1 MSDSAERAIAI
12 VGVGAILPD
21 APNAPAFWNNI
32 LNKRYSITETPP
44 ERWSIADYYDPDPAA
59 PDKTYSKIGGW
70 VRGFTFDWKRFKIP
84 PRVAAA
90 MDEGQ
95 QWAVT
100 IAAEALAD
108 YGYPE
113 RPLDTDRTGVILGT
127 AMGGELHY
135 ITHQRIVFPDYVHLL
150 ERTEAWRRLP
160 RDVQQALIAQWH
172 AELDRSLPPVTEDT
186 MPGELPNI
194 VSGRVANVLNL
205 RGPNFITDAACAST
219 LAAVDAACEQLIHH
233 QCDAV
238 LTGGVDRNM
247 GASTFVKF
255 CKIGA
260 LSATGTRPFG
270 DGADGFVMGEGA
282 AAFLLKRLADAERDG
297 DRIYAVI
304 RGVGGSSDGKGKGIT
319 APNPIGQILAVER
332 AWQDAGLDPATATLV
347 EAHGTSTRVGD
358 VVEVESL
365 SSCFGRAER
374 GSIGLG
380 SVKSNIGHLK
390 AGAGAAG
397 LLKAVM
403 AIYHKVLPPTLNC
416 EKPNPNINFNATP
429 FYLLHEAREWERRG
443 NTPRRAGVSA
453 YGFGGTNF
461 HIVLEEYIP
470 GMIRTE
476 PKVYASAA
484 VSQTGATSSTTVAM
498 GTASSTVTAS
508 TPPPTGPKLRSAKMP
523 LRGILAIGA
532 PTPKALKDKIDAIY
546 QKVEGGWTPP
556 IAPPDPNELAQPERV
571 VIDFGNHDEL
581 LDRLKKAQKAAGFD
595 SPAAWKSLQAQGV
608 FRGSGPKPGKIAFL
622 FPGQGSQ
629 YVNMGRELLS
639 EPAFAEVIKEGDA
652 VMTPILGKPL
662 TSYIYVDANDPDALK
677 KAEYDLMQ
685 TAITQPAMLM
695 LDAALCRLLKEYGFE
710 PDMVMGHSLGEYAA
724 LNAAGVMPFAEALEA
739 SAARGAEMS
748 RVKVDDNGWMAA
760 VMGPLDVVLSTLNEI
775 DGYVI
780 PANIN
785 SYNQVVIGGA
795 SKAVERAIEVF
806 TQKGYQAQRIP
817 VSHAFHT
824 RIVAPASGPLRR
836 QLDRFH
842 IAPPRIPLVANVT
855 GELYPTTVE
864 EIKDILEKQIA
875 SPVQWVKGL
884 ETLYREGV
892 RCFVEVGPKKALK
905 GFVDDVLGSKPD
917 VVSLFTNHPKTGTL
931 QSFNQALCGLYAA
944 GYGLVDETITTRQDG
959 AVQSGATVAATV
971 ASAAT
976 PAVASASAPVVS
988 ASASASVPVVS
999 APASTPAP
1007 VASATAVASAPA
1019 RPTTEEANMV
1029 NGIPIDTLGKLL
1041 VQALQGAQAVQHPA
1055 TPGAPVYDRN
1065 LPPTG
1070 SVVISGTGLGL
1081 PGAGKPVMD
1090 EQNALRI
1097 LHGEQFID
1105 LIPERFRRQMLAR
1118 NITRVVKSEDG
1129 SGSFETLTEPDEV
1142 IRLAGR
1148 PGPFNLS
1155 EEYGVPAKLV
1165 EALDST
1171 TQLAMAA
1178 GLDALREAGI
1188 PLVQT
1193 YRRTTTG
1200 KDLPDRWMLPE
1211 ALRDE
1216 TGVIFASAF
1225 PGLDRVAE
1233 EFERYYI
1240 YEHRR
1245 EQLEM
1250 LEALRQTTTDPATL
1264 SEIVRRIGELRSLLE
1279 REPYVFDR
1287 RFLFRILAMGHSQ
1300 FAEYIGARGP
1310 NTHVNAACAAT
1321 TQAIGI
1327 AEDWIRSGR
1336 CRRVLVI
1343 AADNVTSDHLLGWIG
1358 AGFLATGAA
1367 ATDDR
1372 VEEAALPFDRRRHG
1386 MILGM
1391 GACAL
1396 VVESEDAVR
1405 ERGMRGIV
1413 EVLSTEV
1420 ANSAFHGTRL
1430 DVEHIAS
1437 VMNSL
1442 MTAAERRFGIDRRAI
1457 APHLV
1462 FVSHE
1467 TYTPARGGSASAE
1480 VVALRKTFGEAANQ
1494 VIVANT
1500 KGFTGHPMG
1509 AGIEDVIA
1517 VKILE
1522 HGIVPPV
1529 PNYKEVDPELGTL
1542 NLSRGGRYPVQYAL
1556 HLAAGFGSQ
1565 IAMTLLRRIPGSV
1578 DRVDNRA
1585 RYDYWLDQVSGY
1597 DRAETEVVKRV
1608 LRVKAQGAPA
1618 RRPAPSTWQPGTGPT
1633 LRAAAPGDGVTVA
1646 PATIQYAPAPQPTP
1660 ITPPPPPAPVEPSPA
1675 PVAPAPINGKP
1686 VETAPVAPPPPVA
1699 EPVAA
1704 PPIAPAP
1711 APVAPAPV
1719 APAPAV
1725 AAPEVDGVTAKVLQI
1740 VAEKTGYPPEMLDL
1754 DLDLEAD
1761 LGIDTVKQAETF
1773 VAVREAFGIPQVENL
1788 RLRDFPTLRDV
1799 VGFVYKQKPELKP
1812 SAPAVAAPAVAPSAP
1827 APAVAPA
1834 PTPTPA
1840 PAAAPAVD
1848 PVAAKVLAV
1857 VAEKTGYPPEMLD
1870 LDLDLEADLGVDT
1883 VKQAETFAAI
1893 REAFGIERIENLK
1906 LRDYPTLRHVIDFV
1920 YERRPDL
1927 KPSAAPAPAPAMAMA
1942 VAAPVATPAPA
1953 AAPAVDPVAA
1963 KVLAV
1968 VAEKTG
1974 YPPEMLDLDLDLEA
1988 DLGVDTVKQAETFA
2002 AIREAFNIERIE
2014 NLKLRDYPTLRHVIN
2029 FVYERRPDLKP
2040 SAAPAPAPA
2049 MATAVAAPVATS
2061 APVTA
2066 PVTPAAAPAPVA
2078 DPVTERVLAVV
2089 AEKTGY
2095 PTEMLDLDLDLEAD
2109 LGVDTVKQAETFAA
2123 IREAFGIER
2132 VEDLKLRDYPT
2143 LRHVINFVY
2152 ERRPDLKPTPVPTP
2166 EPAAPPAAV
2175 AAPTPAPATATTV
2188 AADPVTAK
2196 VLAVVAEKTGYPTEM
2211 LDLDLDLE
2219 ADLGVDTVKQAE
2231 TFAAIREAFSIER
2244 IEDLKLRDYPTLRHV
2259 INFVYDRRPDLKPS
2273 GEASATPVAPVA
2285 APAAPTAPAPVT
2297 RPAVTLAPVE
2307 NADMVPRRVV
2317 VPALRPPIDL
2327 CKPTGVALD
2336 GTTRVVVMMDRGG
2349 VGKALLNRLEKR
2361 GVGTLVIDEPPSAEA
2376 LEQQL
2381 KGWLA
2386 EGPIHGVY
2394 WLPALDVEPAIED
2407 MDLATWREHNRVR
2420 VKNLYLT
2427 LRTLYDTLVGPGTF
2441 LVSATRLGGL
2451 HGYGPEGASA
2461 PLGGAVVGCTK
2472 SYKRERQNILVKA
2485 VDFEPGRKTAEPA
2498 DLLIAET
2505 LFDPGVVEVGYRDG
2519 LRYTVTFE
2527 ERPAVDGTPGMYLG
2541 KDTVFVVTGAAGGI
2555 TSAIIADLAA
2565 ASGGI
2570 FYLLDLT
2577 PKPDPDDPNI
2587 ALFRQ
2592 DKEALKRKLIDDFRA
2607 AGERPTP
2614 VMIDRKILA
2623 IEREEAALR
2632 AIEAVQAAGGTAHYF
2647 SVNLLDGPG
2656 VAAIIAD
2663 VRERYGRIDVL
2674 LHAGGIEI
2682 SKALPDKEPKEFDLV
2697 FDIKADGYFSILSA
2711 AKGMPIGAVV
2721 VFSSVAGRFG
2731 NSGQSDYSSA
2741 NDLLCKV
2748 TSSMRSWRPETRGIA
2763 IDWTAWGG
2771 IGMATRGSIPKIM
2784 EMAGIDMLPP
2794 EAGIPTIRRELTQS
2808 AFRGEI
2814 IVGQR
2819 LGILGTE
2826 FDETGGLDL
2835 SKVDTGG
2842 RLMIGS
2848 VKAFKMYGGI
2858 EVETTLDP
2866 KEQPFLYDHQI
2877 EGVPVLPGVMGTE
2890 AFAELATLL
2899 TPGFRVA
2906 SISEQFSSPFKFHRS
2921 QPRTLYLSATIHPAD
2936 NGMLVAKTTLRGM
2949 VQPRPDMPP
2958 RFDTHFVGEVYL
2970 TTAPVEGRTI
2980 DFTPPSVEALDIDRE
2995 RIYRVYFHGPAYQ
3008 VMERVG
3014 VMGDQ
3019 AVALMTD
3026 GLPPNSA
3033 PEMPMLVA
3041 PRLIELCFQTA
3052 GMWEMVTHRAMAL
3065 PAAIG
3070 SVTIYRQPESA
3081 EGRRLYA
3088 LVTAINNGSSYDA
3101 HVVDTDG
3108 NVYVELRGYRT
3119 VRLPGEVNV

>member
-219 LAAVDAACEQLIHH
+219 LAAVDAACEQLINH

-238 LTGGVDRNM
+238 VSGGVDRNM
-247 GASTFVKF
+247 GPSTFVKF

-270 DGADGFVMGEGA
+270 DGADGFVMGEGS

-365 SSCFGRAER
+365 SACFGRAER

-403 AIYHKVLPPTLNC
+403 AIYHKILPPTLNC

-429 FYLLHEAREWERRG
+429 FYLLTEAREWERRG

-470 GMIRTE
+470 GMIRTD

-484 VSQTGATSSTTVAM
+484 VSQTVATGSTTVAM
-498 GTASSTVTAS
+498 STASSTVTAS
-508 TPPPTGPKLRSAKMP
+508 APPPAGPQLRSGKMP

-546 QKVEGGWTPP
+546 HKVEGGWTPP
-556 IAPPDPNELAQPERV
+556 VAPPNPNELAQPERV

-760 VMGPLDVVLSTLNEI
+760 VMAPLDVVLSTLNEI

-824 RIVAPASGPLRR
+824 RIVAPASGPLRK

-842 IAPPRIPLVANVT
+842 ITPPRIPLVANVT
-855 GELYPTTVE
+855 GEVYPTTVE

-988 ASASASVPVVS
+988 APVPASAPVVS

-1055 TPGAPVYDRN
+1055 TPGALVYDRN

-1300 FAEYIGARGP
+1300 FAEYMGARGP

-1386 MILGM
+1386 MLLGM

-1430 DVEHIAS
+1430 DVEHIS
-1437 VMNSL
+1437 GVMNSL

-1467 TYTPARGGSASAE
+1467 TFTPARGGSASAE

-1509 AGIEDVIA
+1509 VGIEDVIA

-1565 IAMTLLRRIPGSV
+1565 IAMTLLRRVPGSV

-1660 ITPPPPPAPVEPSPA
+1660 IMPPPPPAPVEPPPA

-1704 PPIAPAP
+1704 PPIAP
-1711 APVAPAPV
+1711 APAPV

-1761 LGIDTVKQAETF
+1761 LGVDTVKQAETF

-1812 SAPAVAAPAVAPSAP
+1812 SAPAVTAPAVAPSAP

-1893 REAFGIERIENLK
+1893 REAFNIERIENLK

-1942 VAAPVATPAPA
+1942 AAAPATTPAPA

-2040 SAAPAPAPA
+2040 SAAPAPAT
-2049 MATAVAAPVATS
+2049 ATAVAAPVATP
-2061 APVTA
+2061 APATA
-2066 PVTPAAAPAPVA
+2066 PVPPAAAPAPVA
-2078 DPVTERVLAVV
+2078 DPVTGRVLAVV

-2152 ERRPDLKPTPVPTP
+2152 ERRPDLKPTAAPTP
-2166 EPAAPPAAV
+2166 EPAAPPVAV
-2175 AAPTPAPATATTV
+2175 AAATPAPATATTV

-2196 VLAVVAEKTGYPTEM
+2196 VLAVVAEKTGYPPEM
-2211 LDLDLDLE
+2211 LELDLDLE

-2231 TFAAIREAFSIER
+2231 TFAAIREAFGIER
-2244 IEDLKLRDYPTLRHV
+2244 VEDLKLRDYPTLRHV

-2273 GEASATPVAPVA
+2273 GEAPAPPVAPVA
-2285 APAAPTAPAPVT
+2285 APAAPTAPAPAA

-2336 GTTRVVVMMDRGG
+2336 GNTRVVVMMDRGG

-2527 ERPAVDGTPGMYLG
+2527 ERPAADGTPGMHPG

-2555 TSAIIADLAA
+2555 TSAITADLAA

-2656 VAAIIAD
+2656 VAAVIAD

-2697 FDIKADGYFSILSA
+2697 FDIKADGYFSILNA
-2711 AKGMPIGAVV
+2711 AKGMPIGAAV

-2814 IVGQR
+2814 VVGQR
-2819 LGILGTE
+2819 LGILGAE
-2826 FDETGGLDL
+2826 FDETGGLDP

-2848 VKAFKMYGGI
+2848 VKACKLYGGI

-2877 EGVPVLPGVMGTE
+2877 DGVPVLPGVMGTE

-2899 TPGFRVA
+2899 APGFRVA
-2906 SISEQFSSPFKFHRS
+2906 SITEQFSSPFKFHRS
-2921 QPRTLYLSATIHPAD
+2921 QPRTLYMSATIHPTG
-2936 NGMLVAKTTLRGM
+2936 NGTLVAKTTLRGM

-2970 TTAPVEGRTI
+2970 TTAPVEERTI
-2980 DFTPPSVEALDIDRE
+2980 NFTPPSAEALDIDRE

-3026 GLPPNSA
+3026 GLPPNSV
-3033 PEMPMLVA
+3033 PETPMLIA

-3070 SVTIYRQPESA
+3070 SVAIYRQPERA

-3088 LVTAINNGSSYDA
+3088 LVTAINNGASYDA

>member
-44 ERWSIADYYDPDPAA
+44 GRWSIADYYDPDPSA

-100 IAAEALAD
+100 IAAETLAD

-135 ITHQRIVFPDYVHLL
+135 ITHQRVVFPEYVHLL

-160 RDVQQALIAQWH
+160 REVQQALIAQWH
-172 AELDRSLPPVTEDT
+172 AELDRTLPPVTEDT

-219 LAAVDAACEQLIHH
+219 LAAVDAACEQLIQH
-233 QCDAV
+233 QCDVV

-247 GASTFVKF
+247 GATTFVKF

-270 DGADGFVMGEGA
+270 DGADGFVMGEGS

-397 LLKAVM
+397 LLKAIM
-403 AIYHKVLPPTLNC
+403 AVYHKVLPPTLNC
-416 EKPNPNINFNATP
+416 EKPNPNINFSATP
-429 FYLLHEAREWERRG
+429 FYLLTEAREWERRG

-484 VSQTGATSSTTVAM
+484 VSQAGSSGSATVAM
-498 GTASSTVTAS
+498 SAASSTVSAS
-508 TPPPTGPKLRSAKMP
+508 TPPPVGPRLRSDKKP

-532 PTPKALKDKIDAIY
+532 PTPKALKDKIDAIF

-556 IAPPDPNELAQPERV
+556 VAPPDPHELAQPERM
-571 VIDFGNHDEL
+571 VIDFGDHDEL
-581 LDRLKKAQKAAGFD
+581 LDRLMKARKAAGFD
-595 SPAAWKSLQAQGV
+595 NPAAWKALQAQGV

-639 EPAFAEVIKEGDA
+639 EPAFAEVIKDGDA

-662 TSYIYVDANDPDALK
+662 SSYIYVDANDPAAIK
-677 KAEYDLMQ
+677 KAELDLMQ
-685 TAITQPAMLM
+685 TAITQPAMLT
-695 LDAALCRLLKEYGFE
+695 LDAALYRLLKEYGFE

-724 LNAAGVMPFAEALEA
+724 LNAAGIMPFAEALEA

-748 RVKVDDNGWMAA
+748 KVRVDDNGWMAA

-785 SYNQVVIGGA
+785 SYNQVVVGGA
-795 SKAVERAIEVF
+795 SKAVEKAIEVF
-806 TQKGYQAQRIP
+806 TQKGLQAQRIP

-824 RIVAPASGPLRR
+824 RIVAPASGPLRK

-842 IAPPRIPLVANVT
+842 IAPPRITMVANVT

-864 EIKDILEKQIA
+864 EIKEILEKQIA

-884 ETLYREGV
+884 ETLYREGA

-905 GFVDDVLGSKPD
+905 GFVDDVLGNKPD

-944 GYGLVDETITTRQDG
+944 GYGLVDETA
-959 AVQSGATVAATV
+959 AVQPQRDGSTQTSVATTA
-971 ASAAT
+971 
-976 PAVASASAPVVS
+976 AVATMAAPAPVAASAPTPQ
-988 ASASASVPVVS
+988 PV
-999 APASTPAP
+999 PASTPASAPAP
-1007 VASATAVASAPA
+1007 VAASAPTPA
-1019 RPTTEEANMV
+1019 PVAASALAVQQAAAGASVSQTVEEATMV
-1029 NGIPIDTLGKLL
+1029 NGIPLDTLGKLL
-1041 VQALQGAQAVQHPA
+1041 TQALQGAQMAQPQA
-1055 TPGAPVYDRN
+1055 SGAPVYDRN

-1081 PGAGKPVMD
+1081 PGAEKPVMD

-1097 LHGEQFID
+1097 LHGQQFID
-1105 LIPERFRRQMLAR
+1105 LIPERFRRQMLAH
-1118 NITRVVKSEDG
+1118 NITRIVKSEDG

-1165 EALDST
+1165 EALDTT
-1171 TQLAMAA
+1171 TQMAMAA

-1225 PGLDRVAE
+1225 PGLDRIAE

-1264 SEIVRRIGELRSLLE
+1264 TEIVRRIGELRSLLE

-1321 TQAIGI
+1321 TQAIAI
-1327 AEDWIRSGR
+1327 AEDWIRTGR

-1386 MILGM
+1386 MLLGM

-1413 EVLSTEV
+1413 EVLSTEA

-1430 DVEHIAS
+1430 DVEHIS
-1437 VMNSL
+1437 GVMNSL
-1442 MTAAERRFGIDRRAI
+1442 MTAAERRFGIDRRTI

-1467 TYTPARGGSASAE
+1467 TFTPARGGSASAE

-1509 AGIEDVIA
+1509 VGIEDVIA

-1529 PNYKEVDPELGTL
+1529 PNYKEVDPDLGTL

-1565 IAMTLLRRIPGSV
+1565 IAMTLLRRIPGST
-1578 DRVDNRA
+1578 DRIENRA
-1585 RYDYWLDQVSGY
+1585 RYDYWLDQASGY
-1597 DRAETEVVKRV
+1597 DHAETEVVKRV
-1608 LRVKAQGAPA
+1608 LRIKAQGAPT
-1618 RRPAPSTWQPGTGPT
+1618 RHPAPSAWTPGVGPT
-1633 LRAAAPGDGVTVA
+1633 LRAAAPGDGVAVA
-1646 PATIQYAPAPQPTP
+1646 PAVIQYAPAPQPTP
-1660 ITPPPPPAPVEPSPA
+1660 AAPPPPAPVAPPPPPAPVAPVPTNGKAVEAAPTAPA
-1675 PVAPAPINGKP
+1675 PVATTPPPAPA
-1686 VETAPVAPPPPVA
+1686 VAPATPPPPA
-1699 EPVAA
+1699 PV
-1704 PPIAPAP
+1704 
-1711 APVAPAPV
+1711 PVAPAPV
-1719 APAPAV
+1719 AAPAP
-1725 AAPEVDGVTAKVLQI
+1725 EMDGVTAKVLQI

-1761 LGIDTVKQAETF
+1761 LGVDTVKQAETF

-1799 VGFVYKQKPELKP
+1799 VGFVFKQKPELKP
-1812 SAPAVAAPAVAPSAP
+1812 SATPAVAAPSAPVVAAPP
-1827 APAVAPA
+1827 APAGASAVAA
-1834 PTPTPA
+1834 PP
-1840 PAAAPAVD
+1840 APAVD
-1848 PVAAKVLAV
+1848 PVASKVLTV

-1883 VKQAETFAAI
+1883 VKQAETFTAI

-1942 VAAPVATPAPA
+1942 VAAPAAAPAPVAALAAPAPA
-1953 AAPAVDPVAA
+1953 ADPVTER
-1963 KVLAV
+1963 VLTV

-1974 YPPEMLDLDLDLEA
+1974 YPPEMLE
-1988 DLGVDTVKQAETFA
+1988 
-2002 AIREAFNIERIE
+2002 
-2014 NLKLRDYPTLRHVIN
+2014 
-2029 FVYERRPDLKP
+2029 
-2040 SAAPAPAPA
+2040 
-2049 MATAVAAPVATS
+2049 
-2061 APVTA
+2061 
-2066 PVTPAAAPAPVA
+2066 
-2078 DPVTERVLAVV
+2078 
-2089 AEKTGY
+2089 
-2095 PTEMLDLDLDLEAD
+2095 LDLDLEAD

-2152 ERRPDLKPTPVPTP
+2152 ERRPDLKPAEGAAATP
-2166 EPAAPPAAV
+2166 ETPIAAATVPVASAAP
-2175 AAPTPAPATATTV
+2175 
-2188 AADPVTAK
+2188 
-2196 VLAVVAEKTGYPTEM
+2196 
-2211 LDLDLDLE
+2211 
-2219 ADLGVDTVKQAE
+2219 
-2231 TFAAIREAFSIER
+2231 
-2244 IEDLKLRDYPTLRHV
+2244 
-2259 INFVYDRRPDLKPS
+2259 
-2273 GEASATPVAPVA
+2273 
-2285 APAAPTAPAPVT
+2285 APAPVAQ
-2297 RPAVTLAPVE
+2297 PAVTLAPVE

-2317 VPALRPPIDL
+2317 VPALRPTIDL
-2327 CKPTGVALD
+2327 CKPTGVTLD
-2336 GTTRVVVMMDRGG
+2336 GNTRVVVMMDRGG
-2349 VGKALLNRLEKR
+2349 IGKALINRLEKR
-2361 GVGTLVIDEPPSAEA
+2361 GVGTLVIEEPPSAGE
-2376 LEQQL
+2376 LEQRL

-2407 MDLATWREHNRVR
+2407 MDLATWRELNRIR

-2505 LFDPGVVEVGYRDG
+2505 LFDPGVVEVGYRSN

-2527 ERPAVDGTPGMYLG
+2527 ERPAADGTPGMTLG
-2541 KDTVFVVTGAAGGI
+2541 KETVFVVTGAAGGI
-2555 TSAIIADLAA
+2555 TSAITADLAA
-2565 ASGGI
+2565 ASGGV

-2577 PKPDPDDPNI
+2577 PKPNPDDPNI

-2592 DKEALKRKLIDDFRA
+2592 DKEALKRKLIEDFRA
-2607 AGERPTP
+2607 VGERPTP

-2656 VAAIIAD
+2656 VAAVIAD

-2697 FDIKADGYFSILSA
+2697 FDIKADGYFSILNA
-2711 AKGMPIGAVV
+2711 AKGMPIGAVA

-2748 TSSMRSWRPETRGIA
+2748 TSSMRTWRPETRGIA

-2794 EAGIPTIRRELTQS
+2794 EAGIPTIRRELTKS

-2814 IVGQR
+2814 VVGQR
-2819 LGILGTE
+2819 LGILGAE
-2826 FDETGGLDL
+2826 FDETGGLDP
-2835 SKVDTGG
+2835 SKVDTEG

-2848 VKAFKMYGGI
+2848 VKAFKLYGGI
-2858 EVETTLDP
+2858 EVETPLDP

-2877 EGVPVLPGVMGTE
+2877 DGVPVLPGVMGTE

-2899 TPGFRVA
+2899 TPGFRIA
-2906 SISEQFSSPFKFHRS
+2906 SITEQFSSPFKFHRN
-2921 QPRTLYLSATIHPAD
+2921 QPRTLYLSATIHPTG
-2936 NGMLVAKTTLRGM
+2936 NGTLVAKTTLRGM
-2949 VQPRPDMPP
+2949 VQPRPELPP
-2958 RFDTHFVGEVYL
+2958 RFDTHFVSEVYL
-2970 TTAPVEGRTI
+2970 TTEPVEERKI
-2980 DFTPPSVEALDIDRE
+2980 DFVPPSTEALDIDRE

-3008 VMERVG
+3008 VMERIG
-3014 VMGDQ
+3014 VMDDQ
-3019 AVALMTD
+3019 AVALMVD

-3033 PEMPMLVA
+3033 PDAPMLIA
-3041 PRLIELCFQTA
+3041 PRLIELCFQAA

-3070 SVTIYRQPESA
+3070 SITIHRQPERA

-3088 LVTAINNGSSYDA
+3088 LVAAIDGGASYDVQ
-3101 HVVDTDG
+3101 VVDTDG
-3108 NVYVELRGYRT
+3108 NVYVDLRGYRT
-3119 VRLPGEVNV
+3119 SRLPGEVTV

>member
-21 APNAPAFWNNI
+21 APNALAFWNNI

-219 LAAVDAACEQLIHH
+219 LAAIDAACEQLINH

-238 LTGGVDRNM
+238 VSGGVDRNM
-247 GASTFVKF
+247 GPSTFVKF

-270 DGADGFVMGEGA
+270 DGADGFVMGEGS

-365 SSCFGRAER
+365 SACFGRAER

-403 AIYHKVLPPTLNC
+403 AIYHKILPPTLNC

-429 FYLLHEAREWERRG
+429 FYLLTEAREWERRG

-470 GMIRTE
+470 GMIRTG

-484 VSQTGATSSTTVAM
+484 VSQTVATGSTTVAM
-498 GTASSTVTAS
+498 STASSTVTAS
-508 TPPPTGPKLRSAKMP
+508 APPPAGPQLRSGKMP

-546 QKVEGGWTPP
+546 HKVEGGWTPP
-556 IAPPDPNELAQPERV
+556 VAPPNPNELAQPERV

-760 VMGPLDVVLSTLNEI
+760 VMAPLDVVLSTLNEI

-824 RIVAPASGPLRR
+824 RIVAPASGPLRK

-842 IAPPRIPLVANVT
+842 ITPPRIPLVANVT
-855 GELYPTTVE
+855 GEVYPTTVE

-988 ASASASVPVVS
+988 APVPASAPVVS

-1055 TPGAPVYDRN
+1055 TPGALVYDRN

-1386 MILGM
+1386 MLLGM

-1430 DVEHIAS
+1430 DVEHIS
-1437 VMNSL
+1437 GVMNSL

-1467 TYTPARGGSASAE
+1467 TFTPARGGSASAE

-1509 AGIEDVIA
+1509 VGIEDVIA

-1565 IAMTLLRRIPGSV
+1565 IAMTLLRRVPGSV

-1660 ITPPPPPAPVEPSPA
+1660 IMPPPPPAPVEPPPA

-1699 EPVAA
+1699 EPVTA
-1704 PPIAPAP
+1704 PPIAP
-1711 APVAPAPV
+1711 APAPV

-1761 LGIDTVKQAETF
+1761 LGVDTVKQAETF

-1812 SAPAVAAPAVAPSAP
+1812 SAPAVTAPAVAPSAP

-1893 REAFGIERIENLK
+1893 REAFNIERIENLK

-1942 VAAPVATPAPA
+1942 AAAPATTPAPA

-2040 SAAPAPAPA
+2040 SAAPAPAT
-2049 MATAVAAPVATS
+2049 ATAVAAPVATP
-2061 APVTA
+2061 APATA
-2066 PVTPAAAPAPVA
+2066 PVPPAAAPAPVA
-2078 DPVTERVLAVV
+2078 DPVTGRVLAVV

-2152 ERRPDLKPTPVPTP
+2152 EHRPDLKPTTAPTS
-2166 EPAAPPAAV
+2166 EPAAPSAAV
-2175 AAPTPAPATATTV
+2175 AAATPAPATAVT
-2188 AADPVTAK
+2188 ADPVTAK
-2196 VLAVVAEKTGYPTEM
+2196 VLTVVAEKTGYPPEM
-2211 LDLDLDLE
+2211 LELDLDLE

-2231 TFAAIREAFSIER
+2231 TFAAIREAFGIER
-2244 IEDLKLRDYPTLRHV
+2244 VEDLKLRDYPTLRHV

-2273 GEASATPVAPVA
+2273 GEAPAPPVAPVA
-2285 APAAPTAPAPVT
+2285 APAAPTAPAPAA

-2336 GTTRVVVMMDRGG
+2336 GNTRVVVMMDRGG

-2485 VDFEPGRKTAEPA
+2485 VDLEPGRKTAEPA

-2555 TSAIIADLAA
+2555 TSAITADLAA

-2656 VAAIIAD
+2656 VAAVIAD

-2697 FDIKADGYFSILSA
+2697 FDIKADGYFSILNA

-2814 IVGQR
+2814 VVGQR
-2819 LGILGTE
+2819 LGILGAE
-2826 FDETGGLDL
+2826 FDETGGLDP

-2848 VKAFKMYGGI
+2848 VKACKLYGGI

-2877 EGVPVLPGVMGTE
+2877 DGVPVLPGVMGTE

-2899 TPGFRVA
+2899 APGFRVA
-2906 SISEQFSSPFKFHRS
+2906 SITEQFSSPFKFHRS
-2921 QPRTLYLSATIHPAD
+2921 QPRTLYLSATIHPTG
-2936 NGMLVAKTTLRGM
+2936 NGTLVAKTTLRGM

-2958 RFDTHFVGEVYL
+2958 RFDTHFVGEVHL
-2970 TTAPVEGRTI
+2970 TTAPVEGRMI
-2980 DFTPPSVEALDIDRE
+2980 DFTPPSAEALDIDRE

-3026 GLPPNSA
+3026 GLPPNSV
-3033 PEMPMLVA
+3033 PETPMLIA
-3041 PRLIELCFQTA
+3041 LRLIELCFQTA

-3070 SVTIYRQPESA
+3070 SVAIYRQPERA

-3088 LVTAINNGSSYDA
+3088 LVTAINNGASYDA

>member
-21 APNAPAFWNNI
+21 APNALAFWNNI

-135 ITHQRIVFPDYVHLL
+135 ITHQRVVFPDYVHLL

-219 LAAVDAACEQLIHH
+219 LAAVDAACEQLINH

-238 LTGGVDRNM
+238 VSGGVDRNM
-247 GASTFVKF
+247 GPSTFVKF

-270 DGADGFVMGEGA
+270 DGADGFVMGEGS

-365 SSCFGRAER
+365 SACFGRAER

-403 AIYHKVLPPTLNC
+403 AIYHKILPPTLNC

-429 FYLLHEAREWERRG
+429 FYLLTEAREWERRG

-470 GMIRTE
+470 GMIRTD

-484 VSQTGATSSTTVAM
+484 VSQTVATGSTTVAM
-498 GTASSTVTAS
+498 STASSTVTAS
-508 TPPPTGPKLRSAKMP
+508 APPPAGPQLRSGKMP

-546 QKVEGGWTPP
+546 HKVEGGWTPP
-556 IAPPDPNELAQPERV
+556 VAPPNPNELAQPERV

-760 VMGPLDVVLSTLNEI
+760 VMAPLDVVLSTLNEI

-824 RIVAPASGPLRR
+824 RIVAPASGPLRK

-842 IAPPRIPLVANVT
+842 ITPPRIPLVANVT
-855 GELYPTTVE
+855 GEVYPTTVE

-988 ASASASVPVVS
+988 APVPASAPVVS

-1055 TPGAPVYDRN
+1055 TPGALVYDRN

-1386 MILGM
+1386 MLLGM

-1430 DVEHIAS
+1430 DVEHIS
-1437 VMNSL
+1437 GVMNSL

-1467 TYTPARGGSASAE
+1467 TFTPARGGSASAE

-1509 AGIEDVIA
+1509 VGIEDVIA

-1565 IAMTLLRRIPGSV
+1565 IAMTLLRRVPGSV

-1660 ITPPPPPAPVEPSPA
+1660 IMPPPPPAPVEPPPA

-1704 PPIAPAP
+1704 PPIAP
-1711 APVAPAPV
+1711 APAPV

-1761 LGIDTVKQAETF
+1761 LGVDTVKQAETF

-1812 SAPAVAAPAVAPSAP
+1812 SAPAVTAPAVAPSAP

-1893 REAFGIERIENLK
+1893 REAFNIERIENLK

-1942 VAAPVATPAPA
+1942 AAAPATTPAPA

-2040 SAAPAPAPA
+2040 SAAPAPAT
-2049 MATAVAAPVATS
+2049 ATAVAAPVATP
-2061 APVTA
+2061 APATA
-2066 PVTPAAAPAPVA
+2066 PVPPAAAPAPVA
-2078 DPVTERVLAVV
+2078 DPVTGRVLAVV

-2095 PTEMLDLDLDLEAD
+2095 PPEMLDLDLDLEAD

-2152 ERRPDLKPTPVPTP
+2152 ERRPDLKPTAAPTSEPV
-2166 EPAAPPAAV
+2166 APPAAV
-2175 AAPTPAPATATTV
+2175 AAATPAPATATTV

-2196 VLAVVAEKTGYPTEM
+2196 VLTVVAEKTGYPPEM
-2211 LDLDLDLE
+2211 LELDLDLE

-2231 TFAAIREAFSIER
+2231 TFAAIREAFGIER
-2244 IEDLKLRDYPTLRHV
+2244 VEDLKLRDYPTLRHV

-2273 GEASATPVAPVA
+2273 GEAPAPPVAPVA
-2285 APAAPTAPAPVT
+2285 APAAPTAPAPAA

-2336 GTTRVVVMMDRGG
+2336 GNTRVVVMMDRGG

-2485 VDFEPGRKTAEPA
+2485 VDLEPGRKTAEPA

-2505 LFDPGVVEVGYRDG
+2505 LFDPGVVEVGYPRRFALHG
-2519 LRYTVTFE
+2519 HLR
-2527 ERPAVDGTPGMYLG
+2527 G
-2541 KDTVFVVTGAAGGI
+2541 
-2555 TSAIIADLAA
+2555 
-2565 ASGGI
+2565 ASGSRWRPRNAPRQRYCFRCHRRGWRHHI
-2570 FYLLDLT
+2570 RDHCRSRSGVGRYLL
-2577 PKPDPDDPNI
+2577 PARPD
-2587 ALFRQ
+2587 A
-2592 DKEALKRKLIDDFRA
+2592 EA
-2607 AGERPTP
+2607 
-2614 VMIDRKILA
+2614 
-2623 IEREEAALR
+2623 
-2632 AIEAVQAAGGTAHYF
+2632 
-2647 SVNLLDGPG
+2647 GPG
-2656 VAAIIAD
+2656 
-2663 VRERYGRIDVL
+2663 RSQ
-2674 LHAGGIEI
+2674 HC
-2682 SKALPDKEPKEFDLV
+2682 
-2697 FDIKADGYFSILSA
+2697 
-2711 AKGMPIGAVV
+2711 AV
-2721 VFSSVAGRFG
+2721 
-2731 NSGQSDYSSA
+2731 
-2741 NDLLCKV
+2741 
-2748 TSSMRSWRPETRGIA
+2748 
-2763 IDWTAWGG
+2763 
-2771 IGMATRGSIPKIM
+2771 
-2784 EMAGIDMLPP
+2784 PP
-2794 EAGIPTIRRELTQS
+2794 
-2808 AFRGEI
+2808 
-2814 IVGQR
+2814 GQR
-2819 LGILGTE
+2819 GAQAQ
-2826 FDETGGLDL
+2826 
-2835 SKVDTGG
+2835 VDR
-2842 RLMIGS
+2842 RLPRGWR
-2848 VKAFKMYGGI
+2848 
-2858 EVETTLDP
+2858 
-2866 KEQPFLYDHQI
+2866 
-2877 EGVPVLPGVMGTE
+2877 
-2890 AFAELATLL
+2890 ATDA
-2899 TPGFRVA
+2899 G
-2906 SISEQFSSPFKFHRS
+2906 HDRS
-2921 QPRTLYLSATIHPAD
+2921 QDPG
-2936 NGMLVAKTTLRGM
+2936 N
-2949 VQPRPDMPP
+2949 
-2958 RFDTHFVGEVYL
+2958 
-2970 TTAPVEGRTI
+2970 
-2980 DFTPPSVEALDIDRE
+2980 
-2995 RIYRVYFHGPAYQ
+2995 
-3008 VMERVG
+3008 
-3014 VMGDQ
+3014 
-3019 AVALMTD
+3019 
-3026 GLPPNSA
+3026 
-3033 PEMPMLVA
+3033 
-3041 PRLIELCFQTA
+3041 
-3052 GMWEMVTHRAMAL
+3052 RA
-3065 PAAIG
+3065 
-3070 SVTIYRQPESA
+3070 
-3081 EGRRLYA
+3081 
-3088 LVTAINNGSSYDA
+3088 
-3101 HVVDTDG
+3101 
-3108 NVYVELRGYRT
+3108 
-3119 VRLPGEVNV
+3119 